1 MCMEI
6 RFHRKRP
13 KKIGILIIFFAVLI
27 FSMASWRMTAHA
39 EGSDAASDSG
49 RVLFLSSYSYGWDT
63 VQLQIEGIREG
74 IGNDIELDYEFMDTK
89 RVDDEESRRLFTEG
103 LAYRMSEVEPYDVV
117 IVGDDAALRFAMEH
131 AEDLFDGIPVIF
143 EGINDYDLA
152 KEAGSSPLI
161 TGVIEILSFEKNIEL
176 AKIFYPDAKKVTAIL
191 DDTITGEANRKLLY
205 AQQEQYPELE
215 FSEINTSQLSTE
227 ELREAIAAVDT
238 DSILLYVVMTEDASG
253 RHYTN
258 KQSVELIAKY
268 AQIPAFCMV
277 DCAIGSGALG
287 GNAVSMR
294 LSGKLAAQMATEI
307 VGGKDPGEFQVI
319 EDSPNV
325 YYIDEAVMRRFGMDL
340 SLIPANAQII
350 NHTPT
355 FMERYQELVLPGLL
369 VICVMLLIVLL
380 IGYDNLRKGKHA
392 RQLEIEQINLIQANT
407 HDRLTGIR
415 NRAKLEDDIER
426 YMDRGVLRA
435 AFMVDI
441 DDFKSIND
449 NYGHRAGD
457 DALRQ
462 VAVRLHELKKDELI
476 AYRYAG
482 DEFVLLLRS
491 WNTDD
496 IHACAGKCMA
506 LFQEAFDLGKLRMQ
520 IGVSMGIAFYKSGMD
535 AKTLIGCA
543 DQAMYQAKKNGKND
557 YRIYDSLKMNSDK
570 GDMGS

>member
-1 MCMEI
+1 MRIC
-6 RFHRKRP
+6 FHRKKP
-13 KKIGILIIFFAVLI
+13 KRIGILFIFFAVMFFGI
-27 FSMASWRMTAHA
+27 SAQMAAAHA
-39 EGSDAASDSG
+39 ETLDAASDSG

-63 VQLQIEGIREG
+63 VQFQIEGIREG

-103 LAYRMSEVEPYDVV
+103 LAYRMSRVEPYDVI

-131 AEDLFDGIPVIF
+131 VEDLFDGIPVIF

-152 KEAGSSPLI
+152 KEAGSSPLVS
-161 TGVIEILSFEKNIEL
+161 GVVEILSFEKNIEL
-176 AKIFYPDAKKVTAIL
+176 AKIFYPDAKKVTVIL

-227 ELREAIAAVDT
+227 ELREAIAAVGM

-258 KQSVELIAKY
+258 KQSVELIAEY
-268 AQIPAFCMV
+268 AQVPAFCMV

-287 GNAVSMR
+287 GNAVSMK
-294 LSGKLAAQMATEI
+294 LSGKLAAQMAKEI
-307 VGGKDPGEFQVI
+307 VEGKDPGEFHVI

-340 SLIPANAQII
+340 SMIPANAQII

-355 FMERYQELVLPGLL
+355 FVERYRELVIPGLL
-369 VICVMLLIVLL
+369 LVCVMLLIVLL
-380 IGYDNLRKGKHA
+380 IGYDSLRKGKHA

-407 HDRLTGIR
+407 HDKLTGIR
-415 NRAKLEDDIER
+415 NRAKLEDDMER
-426 YMDRGVLRA
+426 YMDRGMLRA
-435 AFMVDI
+435 AFMIDI

-462 VAVRLHELKKDELI
+462 VALRLHELEKDELI

-491 WNTDD
+491 WNTED
-496 IHACAGKCMA
+496 IHVCAGKCMT
-506 LFQEAFDLGKLRMQ
+506 LFVEPFELGKLQMQ
-520 IGVSMGIAFYKSGMD
+520 IGISMGISFYQSGMD

-543 DQAMYQAKKNGKND
+543 DQAMYQAKKNGKNG
-557 YRIYDSLKMNSDK
+557 YRIYDSLEMRSDE
-570 GDMGS
+570 GEMGS